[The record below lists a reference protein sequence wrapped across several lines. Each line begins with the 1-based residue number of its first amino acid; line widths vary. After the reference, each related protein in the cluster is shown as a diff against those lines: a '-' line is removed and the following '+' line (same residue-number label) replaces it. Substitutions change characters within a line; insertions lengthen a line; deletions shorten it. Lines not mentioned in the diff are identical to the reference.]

1 MIGTELSGGAL
12 VVFGLIA
19 VALVLFV
26 SEVIPND
33 VTAIGIVVS
42 LAALE
47 PLTGVGHRAAISGF
61 ANTATVTIVAM
72 YMLSAGIQQ
81 TGVVQRLG
89 LSLAAFTDGDET
101 RALAATIATTGPIA
115 GFINNTPVVAIFI
128 PMISDLAEKTGIS
141 PSKLLLPLSYAAILG
156 GTLTL
161 VGTST
166 NLLASEFAADLL
178 GRPPSACSSSR
189 PSAS

>member
-1 MIGTELSGGAL
+1 MTVGRNTRWSLPSLLRNHRLTPRPHRWVAWPFSKHNSVNSSQRAYDRHAAFGVGRMIGADPTGGAL
-12 VVFGLIA
+12 VVFGLIT

-33 VTAIGIVVS
+33 VTALGIIVS

-72 YMLSAGIQQ
+72 YMLSAGVQR

-89 LSLAAFTDGDET
+89 LSLAAFTNG
-101 RALAATIATTGPIA
+101 
-115 GFINNTPVVAIFI
+115 
-128 PMISDLAEKTGIS
+128 S
-141 PSKLLLPLSYAAILG
+141 
-156 GTLTL
+156 
-161 VGTST
+161 
-166 NLLASEFAADLL
+166 
-178 GRPPSACSSSR
+178 
-189 PSAS
+189 